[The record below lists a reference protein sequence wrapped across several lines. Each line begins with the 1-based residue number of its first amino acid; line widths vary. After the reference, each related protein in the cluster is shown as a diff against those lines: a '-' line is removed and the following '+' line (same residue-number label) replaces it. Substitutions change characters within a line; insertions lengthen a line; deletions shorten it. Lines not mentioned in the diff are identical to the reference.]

1 MRRPFSFSRL
11 LIALSFQLSALSF
24 LLGQTPAKNVT
35 ANPNTGAL
43 IWPDAATFA
52 SANGL
57 TGGGGGGSGTVT
69 SVNVSGG
76 TTGLSFSGGPI
87 TSSGTITLSGTLS
100 AGNGGTGLTS
110 LSANVV
116 SLLGAANYSAMRT
129 LLSLVPSTDVQAY
142 SANLTTYAGITP
154 SANVQSLLGAANY
167 SAMRTLLSLVPGTD
181 VQAYSSTLAAVAG
194 GTYTGATSITT
205 LGTIGTGVWNGTA
218 ISGTYLAGPHAF
230 TSLTA
235 NAILLGNSTS
245 AIQASDL
252 SYSTPT
258 LSVPTGFTITSAGTA
273 ALTAA
278 INNDI
283 TITTSGTGIISIP
296 STVNSSSPT
305 TGALVIGSGT
315 NGGLGVAGTIQTGND
330 VDSGR
335 WLYVGARTASS
346 GRGGNVRIRDDTG
359 TQRWL
364 VGILGTAAATSFSIY
379 ESVAGAERFRIDS
392 TGSVTIVNGARSQA
406 AWTTTGVIF
415 NSTGATITDSTT
427 ATSGTAPTAVFH
439 SFQKPTLAA
448 ANTTVTT
455 TAAANVYINGDPIAG
470 TNMTLT
476 NAYGLWNAGKTRLDD
491 NLLNTGTTL
500 HQFGATAL
508 ANIGVSADT
517 TAGILQIKSP
527 TSGTIT
533 LTTANALSLTV
544 SGGAAASLTGGA
556 GNMTITSGT
565 GASRTMILR
574 TTTSGSTATT
584 AVTLGA
590 DQSALFAGVIATG
603 GAAISSSTA
612 LNLPAGTTALS
623 SLRIAHGAAPTSP
636 TNGDF
641 WTTTTSLFGRIN
653 GTTRQFVTLDGTEAL
668 TNKTV
673 NGNTITSGSGTL
685 TMASAKTLTV
695 NQTTTLDRQSSTGLP
710 VEFLLAVGD
719 ETTAI
724 TTGTNKVTFRAP
736 YAFTITEVRATLT
749 TVSSSGTPTVDINEA
764 GTTILST
771 KLTIDASEKTSTTA
785 AVAAVISDT
794 AIADD
799 AEITIDIDVAGTGAA
814 GLKVL
819 IKGYR

>member
-346 GRGGNVRIRDDTG
+346 GRGGNVRFRDDTA
-359 TQRWL
+359 TLRWL
-364 VGILGTAAATSFSIY
+364 VGVLGTAAATSFSIY
-379 ESVAGAERFRIDS
+379 DVVADVERMRVDSSTGAVSVLATTASTSTSTGALIVSGGLGVAGAVTAGSFEVANTDTTLSRASAGRLAVEGVNVVTVSSTDTLTNKTIDFGSNTLTMTSAQLRTALSDETGTGIAYFVGGALGTPSSATLTNGTGLPIS
-392 TGSVTIVNGARSQA
+392 TGLTGAG
-406 AWTTTGVIF
+406 TGVL
-415 NSTGATITDSTT
+415 T
-427 ATSGTAPTAVFH
+427 A
-439 SFQKPTLAA
+439 LAA
-448 ANTTVTT
+448 ATNGAGGFVTT
-455 TAAANVYINGDPIAG
+455 
-470 TNMTLT
+470 
-476 NAYGLWNAGKTRLDD
+476 
-491 NLLNTGTTL
+491 
-500 HQFGATAL
+500 
-508 ANIGVSADT
+508 
-517 TAGILQIKSP
+517 
-527 TSGTIT
+527 
-533 LTTANALSLTV
+533 
-544 SGGAAASLTGGA
+544 
-556 GNMTITSGT
+556 
-565 GASRTMILR
+565 
-574 TTTSGSTATT
+574 
-584 AVTLGA
+584 
-590 DQSALFAGVIATG
+590 
-603 GAAISSSTA
+603 
-612 LNLPAGTTALS
+612 
-623 SLRIAHGAAPTSP
+623 
-636 TNGDF
+636 
-641 WTTTTSLFGRIN
+641 
-653 GTTRQFVTLDGTEAL
+653 DGTAAL

-673 NGNTITSGSGTL
+673 NGNTITSGTGTL
-685 TMASAKTLTV
+685 TLGASKTLTV

-710 VEFLLAVGD
+710 VEFLVACSD

-724 TTGTNKVTFRAP
+724 TTGNAKVTFRAP
-736 YAFTITEVRATLT
+736 YAFTITEVRASLT